1 MRKVNNNS
9 KKINNQQFSNISQNL
24 EYIRLWDFHADYG
37 GQLQTGAIVLKA
49 ECWFFI
55 HLIVVNWVISLSVSM
70 MENKSQF
77 ISDWQDKYAPSIL
90 SSKDENT
97 KRKERDK
104 WRSLNHESLTT
115 LTADCLKCMLQTTW
129 FKLPIK

>member
-1 MRKVNNNS
+1 METR
-9 KKINNQQFSNISQNL
+9 
-24 EYIRLWDFHADYG
+24 
-37 GQLQTGAIVLKA
+37 AIVLKA

-55 HLIVVNWVISLSVSM
+55 HQIVVNWVISLSVSM

-77 ISDWQDKYAPSIL
+77 ISDWQDKYVPSIL

-97 KRKERDK
+97 KRKERNK
-104 WRSLNHESLTT
+104 WKSLIHESLTT
-115 LTADCLKCMLQTTW
+115 LMADCLKCMLQTTW